1 MPGKRRH
8 KRIIKRLN
16 TEFSSEGSSFRG
28 TSSNLSE
35 SGLFLRTIKPLPVD
49 TQVEVSIQLPDNTI
63 SKLKGSVRW
72 SLKSKQRTSPRSG
85 MGIEISEYDRH
96 YVNFLN
102 TFLPP
107 EEQILYKEHKKTMPD
122 KELKKAAPPAPAAKI
137 QHSVQQKSR
146 PVASQIISP
155 AATRKS
161 DHDTKD
167 NEIDSLISS
176 LFSKREKNEG
186 K

>member
-8 KRIIKRLN
+8 KRIIKRLY

-35 SGLFLRTIKPLPVD
+35 SGLFLRTIKPLPTNAEVN
-49 TQVEVSIQLPDNTI
+49 VSIQFPDNTV
-63 SKLKGSVRW
+63 SRLKGTVRW
-72 SLKSKQRTSPRSG
+72 SLKSAMRNGRSG
-85 MGIEISEYDRH
+85 MGIEISEFDRH

-107 EEQILYKEHKKTMPD
+107 EEQILYQEHKKAVP
-122 KELKKAAPPAPAAKI
+122 APPAAKI
-137 QHSVQQKSR
+137 EPAAPRERR
-146 PVASQIISP
+146 PVPRPHSRHVPRPKSLP
-155 AATRKS
+155 AAARRS
-161 DHDTKD
+161 DHETED

-176 LFSKREKNEG
+176 LFSKREKKEG
-186 K
+186 E